1 MQALPI
7 TDLRSN
13 IATWA
18 VPTRQVPA
26 VVSAML
32 DTLPREVFDP
42 SFHGQDLTTTYFD
55 TAKFDLR
62 KARRR
67 GDRYLTL
74 RVRCYQDY
82 EYALSAKTE
91 DRKYRL
97 PLDADQVARLLG
109 SGDLH
114 ASDFAA
120 LLPGDLLAR
129 LDGYVGPATLLPVI
143 AIHSRRYAVE
153 DAVDRLTLD
162 LDVATDTGKGLPAGV
177 LEFKSQ
183 LPGAQLPVSLTTL
196 NLRPIKLS
204 KFLWSTHWR

>member
-1 MQALPI
+1 MPTLPSS
-7 TDLRSN
+7 DLRFN

-18 VPTRQVPA
+18 VPTCQVPA
-26 VVSAML
+26 VVRAML
-32 DTLPREVFDP
+32 DTLPPEVFDP
-42 SFHGQDLTTTYFD
+42 AFHGQDLTTTYFD
-55 TAKFDLR
+55 TAKFHLR
-62 KARRR
+62 KARRH

-74 RVRCYQDY
+74 RIRCYQNY

-91 DRKYRL
+91 DRKYRR
-97 PLDADQVARLLG
+97 PLDAAQVAKLLG
-109 SGDLH
+109 SGDLR

-129 LDGYVGPATLLPVI
+129 LDAFVGSATLLPVI

-162 LDVATDTGKGLPAGV
+162 VDVATDTGKGLPAGV

-183 LPGAQLPVSLTTL
+183 LPDAQPPIHITTL

-204 KFLWSTHWR
+204 KFLWSTCWR